1 MTHDVAKTAR
11 RILVVDKDIGF
22 AESLAEEL
30 TILGNYVARAAT
42 LAQSKAAISEFN
54 PDLVVCDI
62 RLFSAHD
69 TDLHRPDALGS
80 NIPCVGMAHAPAPD
94 FVIQAF
100 RAGVCD
106 LYDKNLPLTELV
118 SILDRSERF
127 CASAAVSYEALWQSK
142 EAAEAAS
149 RAKSE
154 FLATVSHELRTP
166 LNAIIGF
173 SDLIMGELFGPIG
186 NPQYRDYLNDIHK
199 SGVHLLS
206 IINDILDFTK
216 AEASKLVVNDDD
228 IEVGEAVNSVV
239 RLMRPRVQ
247 ENRLTLD
254 ILLPPDLPQ
263 LRCDH
268 RKLKQMLLNLLG
280 NAVKFTPAGGSV
292 SVSAQCNESGFMISV
307 SDSGIGISKSDL
319 ERVLQP
325 FVQADNKLNRRHEG
339 TGLGLSLVRSMI
351 EVHGGTFKLE
361 SDVGIGTTATLI
373 FPPERI
379 VANGRPN
386 KSHEAAA

>member
-1 MTHDVAKTAR
+1 MTHESPSPAR
-11 RILVVDKDIGF
+11 RILIVDKDSGF

-30 TILGNYVARAAT
+30 TILGNYVARAAIF
-42 LAQSKAAISEFN
+42 AQSKAAVAEFN

-62 RLFSAHD
+62 RLFNPLGR
-69 TDLHRPDALGS
+69 DLHKPDALGS
-80 NIPCVGMAHAPAPD
+80 NLPCIGMAHAPTPEFA
-94 FVIQAF
+94 VQAF

-106 LYDKNLPLTELV
+106 FYDKSLPLTELLL
-118 SILDRSERF
+118 ILERSERF
-127 CASAAVSYEALWQSK
+127 CDSAAVSYQALWQAK

-199 SGVHLLS
+199 SGCHLLS

-216 AEASKLVVNDDD
+216 GEASKLVVNDDD
-228 IEVGEAVNSVV
+228 VEVGEAVNSVV

-247 ENRLTLD
+247 ENRLALD
-254 ILLPPDLPQ
+254 VLLPPDLPR
-263 LRCDH
+263 LRCDQ
-268 RKLKQMLLNLLG
+268 RKLKQMLLNLLA
-280 NAVKFTPAGGSV
+280 NAVKFTPAGGSI
-292 SVSAQCNESGFMISV
+292 SVTAQCDESGFAISV
-307 SDSGIGISKSDL
+307 ADSGIGISKSDL

-361 SDVGIGTTATLI
+361 SEVGIGTTATLI

-379 VANGRPN
+379 VTHAN

>member
-1 MTHDVAKTAR
+1 MTRELVSMAR
-11 RILVVDKDIGF
+11 RVLIVDKDPAF

-30 TILGNYVARAAT
+30 TILGSHNVRAAA
-42 LAQSKAAISEFN
+42 LAQCKSVVAEFG
-54 PDLVVCDI
+54 PALVVCDI
-62 RLFSAHD
+62 RLFNAHGR
-69 TDLHRPDALGS
+69 DLHRPEVLGS
-80 NIPCVGMAHAPAPD
+80 NIPCIGMAHGPTAE
-94 FVIQAF
+94 FVVQGF
-100 RAGVCD
+100 RAGICD
-106 LYDKNLPLTELV
+106 LYDKNMPLTELV
-118 SILDRSERF
+118 SILERSERF
-127 CASAAVSYEALWQSK
+127 CDSTAVSYEALWQAK

-173 SDLIMGELFGPIG
+173 SDLIITELFGPLG

-216 AEASKLVVNDDD
+216 AEAAKLVVNDEDVKIAD
-228 IEVGEAVNSVV
+228 AVNSVV
-239 RLMRPRVQ
+239 RLLRPRAQ

-254 ILLPPDLPQ
+254 VVLPSDLPQ

-280 NAVKFTPAGGSV
+280 NAVKFTPAGGSI
-292 SVSAQCNESGFMISV
+292 SVGARCDESGLAILV
-307 SDSGIGISKSDL
+307 TDSGIGISKSDL

-339 TGLGLSLVRSMI
+339 TGLGLTLVRSMI

-361 SDVGIGTTATLI
+361 SEVGIGTTASLL
-373 FPPERI
+373 FPPER
-379 VANGRPN
+379 VLKNARAN
-386 KSHEAAA
+386 KSQEAAA

>member
-1 MTHDVAKTAR
+1 MTREPAGAVR
-11 RILVVDKDIGF
+11 RVLIVDKDLEF
-22 AESLAEEL
+22 AESLSEEL
-30 TILGNYVARAAT
+30 TMLGRVARATT
-42 LAQSKAAISEFN
+42 LTESAAVISEFN
-54 PDLVVCDI
+54 PALVVCDI
-62 RLFSAHD
+62 RLFNAHGR
-69 TDLHRPDALGS
+69 DLHKPDALGS
-80 NIPCVGMAHAPAPD
+80 GIPCIGMAHGPTAE

-100 RAGVCD
+100 RAGICD
-106 LYDKNLPLTELV
+106 FYDKILPLNELV
-118 SILDRSERF
+118 SILEKSARF
-127 CASAAVSYEALWQSK
+127 CDSTAVSYESLWQAK

-173 SDLIMGELFGPIG
+173 SDLIITELFGPLG
-186 NPQYRDYLNDIHK
+186 NPQYRDYLIDIHK
-199 SGVHLLS
+199 SGCHLLS

-216 AEASKLVVNDDD
+216 AEAAKLVVNDEDV
-228 IEVGEAVNSVV
+228 EVTGAVNSVV

-247 ENRLTLD
+247 ENRLDLEVTL
-254 ILLPPDLPQ
+254 PSDLPQ

-280 NAVKFTPAGGSV
+280 NAVKFTPAGGSI
-292 SVSAQCNESGFMISV
+292 SVSARCDESGLAICV

-339 TGLGLSLVRSMI
+339 TGLGLSLVRSMM

-361 SDVGIGTTATLI
+361 SEVGIGTTASLL
-373 FPPERI
+373 FPLERVLKNI
-379 VANGRPN
+379 R
-386 KSHEAAA
+386 SDESQDAAA